1 MSTVSV
7 SSKDIKRQWH
17 LVDAKDKILG
27 RLATEVAT
35 LLMGK
40 HKPEYVPYLDQGDF
54 VVVTNAAQVKV
65 SGKKSAQKKY
75 VRHSGYP
82 GGLKSETFEQLIK
95 RQPTKVIEHAIKG
108 MLPKNKL
115 GRQMVKKLKVFADD
129 KHPYAKQ
136 LGVNENG

>member
-129 KHPYAKQ
+129 KHSYIKQ
-136 LGVNENG
+136 LGANESG